1 VRRNTTREKHRAQ
14 KLFKNKLNTRNKE
27 KKKNIYTTEKT
38 REKKNKVNLHI

>member
-27 KKKNIYTTEKT
+27 KKIYIPPKKP
-38 REKKNKVNLHI
+38 EKKKTK